1 MKIEWKE
8 EQCRTNS
15 LQVATSQHFSCSF
28 RIRSIC
34 IYTCMFH
41 AVYRWKA
48 WCCIFRVILVLGGSK
63 CAMYAVQNKKT
74 YVSLFEYIYVVKD
87 INKLLETSWFQRS
100 HQGLIFVGFP
110 FKQNICFL
118 VVPGNRPRW
127 AKNWN
132 GEPGK
137 SRRKKEN
144 VATEQLVGFDGG
156 MFCFFP
162 HINRVCATIGFTVSW
177 EARVFLNLRMTKNSE
192 GISWIHPQRPNHCS
206 NFDIVTIWV
215 HHRQDY
221 FVRGELGNRK
231 SLGDLFSRWK

>member
-28 RIRSIC
+28 RIRSIY
-34 IYTCMFH
+34 IH
-41 AVYRWKA
+41 ACSMLFIGEKRDVAFSESFWY
-48 WCCIFRVILVLGGSK
+48 LGGANVQCTQSK
-63 CAMYAVQNKKT
+63 IKRHMYHYLNTYMLLKISTNSSKHLDFKGAIKDLFLWVSLSNKT
-74 YVSLFEYIYVVKD
+74 YVFLLFRATDQGEQRIGMVSLA
-87 INKLLETSWFQRS
+87 S
-100 HQGLIFVGFP
+100 
-110 FKQNICFL
+110 
-118 VVPGNRPRW
+118 PG
-127 AKNWN
+127 
-132 GEPGK
+132 E
-137 SRRKKEN
+137 KKEN